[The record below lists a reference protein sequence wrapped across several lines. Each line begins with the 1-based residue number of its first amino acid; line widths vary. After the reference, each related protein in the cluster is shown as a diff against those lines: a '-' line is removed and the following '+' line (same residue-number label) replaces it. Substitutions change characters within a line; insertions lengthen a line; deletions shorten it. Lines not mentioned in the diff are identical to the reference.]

1 MKTTLIYPATK
12 QHIAKYSEQEFH
24 IVQESGED
32 YKKVTLPYVKNKAL
46 SNQVIYIYC
55 VVQSWNITLRHFVWS
70 QGRKINVPVHLI
82 DRKKLIYIVHSSPDD
97 VVALS
102 LMQ

>member
-82 DRKKLIYIVHSSPDD
+82 DRKK
-97 VVALS
+97 
-102 LMQ
+102 

>member
-1 MKTTLIYPATK
+1 MQPFNFFTGMKTTLIYPATK

-46 SNQVIYIYC
+46 SNQVIYIYILC
-55 VVQSWNITLRHFVWS
+55 CSKFKYSIEALCLEPGQ
-70 QGRKINVPVHLI
+70 I
-82 DRKKLIYIVHSSPDD
+82 DKCTSTFN
-97 VVALS
+97 
-102 LMQ
+102 